1 MTALVL
7 YVVHALHKH
16 FITATMIFFITIL
29 IHLQNFLTSDFSW
42 TKYSLLH
49 LSCYGLALQAAA
61 YQTAFKTINTFGKDI
76 IEPTLYFS

>member
-1 MTALVL
+1 MKALVL

-16 FITATMIFFITIL
+16 FITATMIFITIL

-49 LSCYGLALQAAA
+49 LSCYSLALQTAA
-61 YQTAFKTINTFGKDI
+61 YQTAFKTINTFGKYI
-76 IEPTLYFS
+76 VEPTLYFSQ